1 MTIKQ
6 DIERE
11 AEKLGKAVRA
21 AAKEFASATGMC
33 PEIYMDWISSQ
44 RLENP
49 VSDIFLGRVTISV
62 GGIEVSV

>member
-21 AAKEFASATGMC
+21 AAQEFASATGMR
-33 PEIYMDWISSQ
+33 PEIDMDWITSQ

-49 VSDIFLGRVTISV
+49 AVNLYLGRVTISV
-62 GGIEVSV
+62 GGLEVDA